1 MLRDWLQYTRPHYDC
16 SKGRWCMASY
26 RVFLGK
32 MYKLLVDKSL
42 CLLPYSIL
50 VRCHN
55 KNHYIVFNIRF
66 LVMPMVVSTTCSVV
80 MSPSV
85 SVTRS
90 THDRMPM
97 PVCSHNTT
105 MFNNR
110 MCGTRRPAIAC
121 YSSRSAYV
129 WVLLNCDY
137 HGPYFHL

>member
-1 MLRDWLQYTRPHYDC
+1 
-16 SKGRWCMASY
+16 MASY

-32 MYKLLVDKSL
+32 MCKLLVDKSL
-42 CLLPYSIL
+42 CLPPYSIL

-66 LVMPMVVSTTCSVV
+66 LVMPMVVSPTRSVA

-85 SVTRS
+85 SMSRS

-97 PVCSHNTT
+97 PVCPHNTT

-110 MCGTRRPAIAC
+110 MCGTRRPAISDN
-121 YSSRSAYV
+121 SSRSAYV

-137 HGPYFHL
+137 HGPYLNL